1 MNRYVVFHNYGCEGW
16 KIVDQVA
23 TIAEAVTA
31 REEDLANGGGEVL
44 IFETVDILDAYAQ
57 AARLTRS
64 PLLIVPPMSL
74 PVPLPLPGKSVPIKG
89 PDFTGLFVSGDPA
102 YDYEAEAARLLAEPA
117 RIVAAPVNR
126 PAVYTAKEVTAKGES
141 V

>member
-16 KIVDQVA
+16 KIVDQAA

-74 PVPLPLPGKSVPIKG
+74 PVPLPLPGETVPIKG
-89 PDFTGLFVSGDPA
+89 PVVSGDPA

-117 RIVAAPVNR
+117 RVVAAPVIR
-126 PAVYTAKEVTAKGES
+126 PAVYVAKEVTAKGES